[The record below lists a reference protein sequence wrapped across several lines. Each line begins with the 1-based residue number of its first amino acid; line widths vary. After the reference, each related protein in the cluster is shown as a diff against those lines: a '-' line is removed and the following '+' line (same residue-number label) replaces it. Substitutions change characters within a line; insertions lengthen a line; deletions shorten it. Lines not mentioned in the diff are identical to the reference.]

1 MQEHGISVRS
11 LYTEIDGSQLDELIR
26 ETRTAN
32 PTCGSKMLVAYHG
45 ERDIFVPTHR
55 IREALSRVDPLAVAA
70 RQ

>member
-1 MQEHGISVRS
+1 MQEYGISVRS
-11 LYTEIDGSQLDELIR
+11 LDTEIDDSQLDELIR

-45 ERDIFVPTHR
+45 